1 MNTYIN
7 IELLLE
13 GATYILM
20 YFILIFLAKWVKGF
34 FSKFSLDEELTI
46 KDNYAVAVS
55 VTGYFVGITFV
66 YIGALDGPSYDFS
79 YDVLMVSSYSLA
91 GIVLLNLTRLVNDKL
106 ILYKFSPTKEI
117 LHDQNPGTGAVEAG
131 LYIASGLVIAGAI
144 HGEGGSPLTAF
155 VFFLIGQICLI
166 IFAFLYTWLTPFDV
180 HDEIEQDNVA
190 AGLGFS
196 GGMIAIGI
204 IIMKAVSGD
213 FEGWIP
219 DLTRLGIDIAIVF
232 VYLAGV
238 KLIFDRFILRHSNMV
253 TEIVSDRNI
262 GVGLLEMFMSIC
274 FSAVLAYLV

>member
-1 MNTYIN
+1 MSTYFHT
-7 IELLLE
+7 ELLLE
-13 GATYILM
+13 GATYILL
-20 YFILIFLAKWVKGF
+20 YFIIIFLAKWVKGF
-34 FSKFSLDEELTI
+34 FSQFNLDEELTL

-66 YIGALDGPSYDFS
+66 YIGALDGPSYDFTQ
-79 YDVLMVSSYSLA
+79 DVLLVSSYSVA

-106 ILYKFSPTKEI
+106 ILFKFSPTKEI

-131 LYIASGLVIAGAI
+131 LYIASGLIIAGAI
-144 HGEGGSPLTAF
+144 HGEGGSPLTAL

-166 IFAFLYTWLTPFDV
+166 IFSFLYTWLTPFDV
-180 HDEIEQDNVA
+180 HDEIEKDNIA

-213 FEGWIP
+213 FVGWVP

-238 KLIFDRFILRHSNMV
+238 KLIFDRFILRHSNMI
-253 TEIVSDRNI
+253 TEIVNDRNI
-262 GVGLLEMFMSIC
+262 GVGLLEMFISIC